1 MKPVQDIGVTEARKR
16 LGDLVEQV
24 NQSRVA
30 IRLSRHSRSVVI
42 VPQIYDPLFTQAPT
56 RKRWLA
62 YMLTDLFFRNAPA
75 HIRDPQIKEFER
87 LREDQLQA
95 LLAITS
101 FPITRAT
108 RAKLSKNIETTFLV
122 RLEKRH
128 KIAKAIA
135 AAEKSGLYEAAEDQT
150 GRLDLA
156 S

>member
-16 LGDLVEQV
+16 LGDLVDQV

-42 VPQIYDPLFTQAPT
+42 VPEIYDPLFTRTPT

-62 YMLTDLFFRNAPA
+62 YMLTDLFFRTAPA
-75 HIRDPQIKEFER
+75 HIRDPQIKELER
-87 LREDQLQA
+87 LTEEQLKE

-101 FPITRAT
+101 LPIPRAT
-108 RAKLSKNIETTFLV
+108 RAKLSKKIGATFID
-122 RLEKRH
+122 RLEKRY
-128 KIAKAIA
+128 KIAKAID
-135 AAEKSGLYEAAEDQT
+135 AAEKEGLYEAAEDQT

>member
-1 MKPVQDIGVTEARKR
+1 MKPVQDIKVTEARKR

-24 NQSRVA
+24 NQSRIA

-42 VPQIYDPLFTQAPT
+42 VPDIYDPLFTQAPT

-62 YMLTDLFFRNAPA
+62 YMLTDLFFRTAPA

-87 LREDQLQA
+87 LSEEQLKE
-95 LLAITS
+95 LLSITS
-101 FPITRAT
+101 LPIPRTART
-108 RAKLSKNIETTFLV
+108 KLSKKIGTAFIE
-122 RLEKRH
+122 RLEKRY
-128 KIAKAIA
+128 KIAKAID

-150 GRLDLA
+150 GQLDLA